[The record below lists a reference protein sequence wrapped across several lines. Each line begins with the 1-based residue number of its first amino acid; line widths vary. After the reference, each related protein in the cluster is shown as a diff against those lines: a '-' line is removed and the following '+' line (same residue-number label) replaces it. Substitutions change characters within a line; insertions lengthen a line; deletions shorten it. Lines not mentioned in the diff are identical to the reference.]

1 MLFIGKRLISD
12 IPKINIYVSVE
23 LKWATLTEPQFR
35 PSSLGF
41 RRWFVPFYWR
51 DLQTKHW
58 ERCRVLRVL
67 YCQQNNILR
76 GVVTNGFFPLL
87 EEENV
92 LKRKGKKI
100 LCVCVCVFWCSC
112 LLWIHTNGM
121 SPVNDISQGVFLSVF
136 FKVVCIVFLII
147 VFMVLNVSVGWSLG
161 LDTNFSFLFI

>member
-1 MLFIGKRLISD
+1 MKCLDNIAMLFIGKRLISD

-58 ERCRVLRVL
+58 ERCRVLWVL

-100 LCVCVCVFWCSC
+100 LSVCVCVWTSERRCKERLTNDTTQYFNTAAVVLSQQF
-112 LLWIHTNGM
+112 LL
-121 SPVNDISQGVFLSVF
+121 
-136 FKVVCIVFLII
+136 CC
-147 VFMVLNVSVGWSLG
+147 
-161 LDTNFSFLFI
+161 